1 MFFFDILMSFIK
13 SHPGLVLTNMSF
25 MLLMPVNEVLLP
37 HLYGKIVDEIQ
48 HKKSFIYHF
57 VLAIIVLA
65 FVNIGQ
71 ALGDLHDTVLNPEF
85 QSYMRQAMLSSII
98 DKYENCYEEIAL
110 GDVITKFVKS
120 PGIIIRW
127 FARIKDYI
135 IPYILIFITAV
146 VYFLYYD
153 IILGLNLF
161 ITIIL
166 ICYLLIK
173 SPFDCTE
180 KTLHKSRV
188 YNQLHEEIDDTL
200 RNLISVYGSDQKT
213 NELARLS
220 VLDKSHKEA
229 FMATMKC
236 VMKYKFI
243 SIPILITF
251 FTIFIY
257 RSNTLI
263 HNNKL
268 KPASFVALFMIILSI
283 LGSLSWVIDIMRD
296 ILLDWGMVKE
306 TDTLLEFTKKPLDFL
321 YQNFGPPTNGIGLY
335 NVSFKYTNANDY
347 TLKDI
352 TIHFKPGEN
361 TALLGDIGS
370 GKTTLLKLM
379 MRLYMPSK
387 GDLFI
392 KGQWYSHQTT
402 YQIRRSIGYVP
413 QNPIL
418 FNRSIYDNIKYGN
431 DISNAEIDKIVS
443 DLGISKEFSNLTKGL
458 DTLVGKNGSKLS
470 GGQRQLIWC
479 LRILL
484 VNPEIILLDEP
495 TASMDVKT
503 KDLLFYMLD
512 KIMTKEKTVVMITH
526 DPYLLKKCTNKVF
539 LKNGEISINN
549 NTNAPTHSNN
559 YIYNI

>member
-48 HKKSFIYHF
+48 HQKSFIYHF

-65 FVNIGQ
+65 IIYIGYG
-71 ALGDLHDTVLNPEF
+71 LGDLHDTILNPEF

-98 DKYENCYEEIAL
+98 DKYENCYEDIAL
-110 GDVITKFVKS
+110 GEVITKFVKA
-120 PGIIIRW
+120 PGIIIQW
-127 FARIKDYI
+127 FSRVKDYV
-135 IPYILIFITAV
+135 IPYILIFFTAV

-153 IILGLNLF
+153 IVLGLNLF
-161 ITIIL
+161 ITITL

-173 SPFDCTE
+173 APYDCME
-180 KTLHKSRV
+180 KTVLKSKV

-200 RNLISVYGSDQKT
+200 RNLISVYGSDQKY
-213 NELARLS
+213 NELARLA
-220 VLDKSHKEA
+220 VLDKTHKEA

-243 SIPILITF
+243 AVPIIITF
-251 FTIFIY
+251 FTIFIF

-263 HNNKL
+263 RNKKL
-268 KPASFVALFMIILSI
+268 KPASFVSLFMIILFM
-283 LGSLSWVIDIMRD
+283 LGSLTWVIDIMRD
-296 ILLDWGMVKE
+296 ILFDWGMIKE
-306 TDTLLEFTKKPLDFL
+306 TDTLLQFDKTPPDHL
-321 YQNFGPPTNGIGLY
+321 YPDVAPPENGIGLY

-370 GKTTLLKLM
+370 GKTTLLKMM
-379 MRLYMPSK
+379 MRLYLPNK

-392 KGQWYSHQTT
+392 NNQWYSHQTT

-431 DISNAEIDKIVS
+431 DISNAEIDKIVI
-443 DLGISKEFSNLTKGL
+443 DLGISKEFTNLTKGL

-495 TASMDVKT
+495 TASMDVKS

-549 NTNAPTHSNN
+549 TNTHSNN